1 MGGVEYMKINLAW
14 HALHKLPKEATLNER
29 INWHL
34 EHIKN
39 CSCRTKLHSGIADEI
54 KRYIDR
60 DKDFKFNI

>member
-14 HALHKLPKEATLNER
+14 HALHKLPNDATLNEK

-34 EHIKN
+34 VHIKN
-39 CSCRTKLHSGIADEI
+39 CSCRTKLHPGIADEL
-54 KRYIDR
+54 KKYIDM